1 MSLNFELAR
10 EIYGI
15 GVWSVDS
22 KTLPA
27 MLQILANSK
36 MGQELELPNKK
47 YNSVSILN
55 VKSDDYED
63 CEECEM
69 YEPTNEDIQGIAVV
83 HLDGAITVGGGQS
96 SYGMTDLSQRMLE
109 LNKNDNVKGFIVYTN
124 SGGGSTMAVE
134 IMTDAISEIRK
145 TKPVFGLVKKG
156 GMAASAAYA
165 ILSACEE
172 IYAESEMSTVGS
184 CGTMIQFEGK
194 AANTL
199 DEDGYLNVRLYATK
213 SSKKNLAVEEAL
225 NKNNYSIIIDEML
238 NPINERFLSLV
249 ETNRPVLK
257 GTDFSD
263 GHDAYAKDSIGKFI
277 DGIST
282 QSEVIKKVILKTKS
296 NSGSNSN
303 SNINS
308 NLKKMNKSEIKQNHS
323 EVYSEI
329 VNEGIAIQK
338 EIVAGWIPFY
348 EADSKA
354 VIEGIQSGEAIKDS
368 QKNAFLVAIANK
380 GKVADLSADNA
391 ANVVTE
397 QTSTVVDDADENE
410 SEKEAKAAF
419 NFNL

>member
-55 VKSDDYED
+55 VKSDDCEDYED
-63 CEECEM
+63 CEM

-96 SYGMTDLSQRMLE
+96 SCGMTELSERMLD
-109 LNKNDNVKGFIVYTN
+109 LNKNDNVKGFILYTN

-184 CGTMIQFEGK
+184 CGTMVQFEGR
-194 AANTL
+194 AANS
-199 DEDGYLNVRLYATK
+199 EDGEGEKYIRLYASK
-213 SSKKNLAVEEAL
+213 STNKNKGVEEAL
-225 NKNNYSIIIDEML
+225 NNNNYSIIIDEML

-249 ETNRPVLK
+249 ETNRSVLK
-257 GTDFSD
+257 GTDFSN
-263 GHDAYAKDSIGKFI
+263 GHDAYAKDSVGKFI

-282 QSEVIKKVILKTKS
+282 KSEVIKKVLLKTKS

-329 VNEGIAIQK
+329 VSEGIEIQK

-354 VIEGIQSGEAIKDS
+354 VIEGIQSGEAIKES

-380 GKVADLSADNA
+380 GRVADFTADNA
-391 ANVVTE
+391 NPVVTA
-397 QTSTVVDDADENE
+397 QSTTVVADTDENE